1 MTNEVF
7 KDYIEKKK
15 ADFRRIT
22 ERFCETEIIGSK
34 PCFLVSIEEGEQFL
48 SDMAQE
54 IFRQL
59 PKEKDLLNPDTVLW
73 RERAEGHNSCRS
85 TFLENIK
92 KLK

>member
-1 MTNEVF
+1 MTNEIISE
-7 KDYIEKKK
+7 YIERKKK
-15 ADFRRIT
+15 WLEANHLDGDALNDCGGAMISAT
-22 ERFCETEIIGSK
+22 EVFEIM
-34 PCFLVSIEEGEQFL
+34 F
-48 SDMAQE
+48 DMAQE

-85 TFLENIK
+85 TFLENRK